1 MGALDSLRRV
11 LATKAA
17 LDNGW
22 DFPPTDEAG
31 VLRCG
36 SVRFPVQALIGAA
49 GNSGFA
55 ITFSDSRLP
64 RELRRSGFDAGQAG
78 EIVVDSD
85 RDLDRLMRRAA
96 ELALSLPETPLAEYN
111 RIVSGTKIE
120 STEAERL
127 IKQRIGQDC
136 FRAALLA
143 LWDHRCAVTGLDVPE
158 LLRASHA
165 KPWADCESDRERLD
179 PFNGFLLAPHLDA
192 LFDRGW
198 ITFDDDGALMVSRA
212 LAPTARGL
220 LIAAD
225 WRGLRWIAPEH
236 RPYLAYHRMHIFRS
250 AG

>member
-1 MGALDSLRRV
+1 MRRV

-22 DFPPTDEAG
+22 DLPPTDEAG
-31 VLRCG
+31 ALRCG

-49 GNSGFA
+49 GSSGFA
-55 ITFSDSRLP
+55 VTFSDSRLP

-78 EIVVDSD
+78 EIVVGSD

-96 ELALSLPETPLAEYN
+96 ELALSLPEAPLAEYN

-120 STEAERL
+120 NTEAERL
-127 IKQRIGQDC
+127 VKQRIGQDC

-192 LFDRGW
+192 LFDGGW
-198 ITFDDDGALMVSRA
+198 ITFAGNGEMLLSPRVSDSIESA
-212 LAPTARGL
+212 F
-220 LIAAD
+220 LIGVP
-225 WRGLRWIAPEH
+225 RHLRWVTEEH
-236 RPYLAYHRMHIFRS
+236 VPFLAYHRKNVFRRCD
-250 AG
+250 